1 MPDEF
6 TGAVV
11 LLVVVLAVVLAGI
24 IRLTTHWRE
33 FSWKRHERALLSREL
48 PALKSGDILLFIAH
62 ANGLTNSLF
71 MNDIY
76 THSGM
81 VVMYDG
87 QPYLSEA
94 TIAMP
99 QLGPEPYDPVLLP
112 NSTVLVPLL
121 PRLQYYPGGVFLMPL
136 KQPLSPRQEEIL
148 QERARVSFPYPRFHH
163 MLLSTAVSSDQ
174 RVRHCMQHVA
184 YLLDEMGMPPERV
197 AARGQTFLRSSGFF
211 HSSRAVSGLEGGEP
225 LKGGNSYGEIVELLI
240 DNEVRR

>member
-1 MPDEF
+1 MDEF
-6 TGAVV
+6 SGAVV

-48 PALKSGDILLFIAH
+48 PAIKSGDVLLFIAH
-62 ANGLTNSLF
+62 ANGMTNSLF

-87 QPYLSEA
+87 EPYLSEA

-99 QLGPEPYDPVLLP
+99 QLAPEPADPVPLP

-121 PRLQYYPGGVFLMPL
+121 PRLQFYPGGAFLMAL
-136 KQPLSPRQEEIL
+136 QRPLSPQQEAIL
-148 QERARVSFPYPRFHH
+148 QDRARAPFPYPRFHH
-163 MLLSTAVSSDQ
+163 MLWSVFAPAPD
-174 RVRHCMQHVA
+174 RKVRHCMQHVA
-184 YLLDEMGMPPERV
+184 WLLDEMGMAPERV
-197 AARGQTFLRSSGFF
+197 AARGKTFLSNSGFF
-211 HSSRAVSGLEGGEP
+211 NSSRAVSGLEGGEP
-225 LKGGNSYGEIVELLI
+225 LRGGNSYEEIVELLV
-240 DNEVRR
+240 DSGAR